1 MAITLQDEIENCF
14 CDYKI
19 SCDILVTIYP
29 TYYIQGDQIRC
40 QLQLSNP
47 KFVAFGYMVVRKD
60 MNVNGLER
68 LLNLTL
74 SRTINKCNI
83 VVCISKIST

>member
-1 MAITLQDEIENCF
+1 VITLQDEIENCF

-19 SCDILVTIYP
+19 SCDILVTICP
-29 TYYIQGDQIRC
+29 TYYIQGDKIRF

-47 KFVAFGYMVVRKD
+47 IRGDIGRKD
-60 MNVNGLER
+60 INVNGLEG

-74 SRTINKCNI
+74 SRTINKSNI